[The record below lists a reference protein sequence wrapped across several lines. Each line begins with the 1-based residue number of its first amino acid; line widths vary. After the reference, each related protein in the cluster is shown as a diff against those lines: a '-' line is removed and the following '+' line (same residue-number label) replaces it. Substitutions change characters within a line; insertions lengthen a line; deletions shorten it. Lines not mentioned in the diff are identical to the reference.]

1 MNTGSIKND
10 YGGGIMSVI
19 TSAHRI
25 GKTSKVLLTLSNI
38 DKYNISKDKEI
49 KGLFANN
56 LKIDSIPMVRYE
68 ESEILHDFMLG
79 IEMPLDVKITDFI
92 GKEIELV

>member
-1 MNTGSIKND
+1 
-10 YGGGIMSVI
+10 MSVI

-38 DKYNISKDKEI
+38 DKYNISKDKQI
-49 KGLFANN
+49 KGLLAQN

-68 ESEILHDFMLG
+68 EPDAAHDFMLG
-79 IEMPLDVKITDFI
+79 VEMPLDIKITDFV